1 MAPSSVVNTK
11 RTLRHRQLLG
21 KYRVGRLIAT
31 GGFARVY
38 SALDTIEG
46 IRVALKIPFE
56 NHVDDDM
63 LKYFRQEARLVA
75 RLDHPNIL
83 PVKNASFIED
93 RFVIV
98 TRLGVESLD
107 SRLRRRISVVKSL
120 HLIAQMIA
128 ALAAAHDANIIHC
141 DVKPEN
147 FILFDDDRIR
157 LTDFGIARVSRL
169 TVAGS
174 GSGTVGHM
182 APEQAMGRPNK
193 RSDVFSLGLIM
204 YRMLSGH
211 WPEYPFAWPPPGAF
225 NLRRKRV
232 HPQLIEMIRKAIA
245 TRPRDR
251 FSDAIKM
258 ESAYEEILPVA
269 LRNLNRGTRG

>member
-1 MAPSSVVNTK
+1 M
-11 RTLRHRQLLG
+11 LG

-31 GGFARVY
+31 GGFAKVY

-56 NHVDDDM
+56 NYVDDDM
-63 LKYFRQEARLVA
+63 LKLFRQEARLVA

-147 FILFDDDRIR
+147 FILFDDDQIR

-174 GSGTVGHM
+174 GS
-182 APEQAMGRPNK
+182 A
-193 RSDVFSLGLIM
+193 RSAT
-204 YRMLSGH
+204 
-211 WPEYPFAWPPPGAF
+211 WPR
-225 NLRRKRV
+225 NRRWGDPTNDPTFFRW
-232 HPQLIEMIRKAIA
+232 
-245 TRPRDR
+245 D
-251 FSDAIKM
+251 
-258 ESAYEEILPVA
+258 
-269 LRNLNRGTRG
+269 